1 MGEALAKV
9 QEQLSFVS
17 SGTAIALG
25 GFVFPVAGAN
35 SFVDTYGAPRMV
47 GTPYYHLH
55 EGTDVFATQGTPLV
69 ATARGVI
76 AKKGVGILGGNKR
89 WLVAADGTQY
99 YYAHVSAFA
108 DGVNDGTVVEA
119 GQVVGYVGS
128 TGNAITTPAHVHFEI
143 PPGGEAAIDPFPILD
158 AVRRSDIG
166 ALNTAR
172 PAPLTT
178 TTLVGEVRAG
188 VGVESDFAV
197 ADVRK

>member
-1 MGEALAKV
+1 M
-9 QEQLSFVS
+9 
-17 SGTAIALG
+17 
-25 GFVFPVAGAN
+25 
-35 SFVDTYGAPRMV
+35 
-47 GTPYYHLH
+47 
-55 EGTDVFATQGTPLV
+55 
-69 ATARGVI
+69 I

-143 PPGGEAAIDPFPILD
+143 PPGGGAAIDPFPILD
-158 AVRRSDIG
+158 AVRRPDIG

-172 PAPLTT
+172 PASLTT

-197 ADVRK
+197 ADVLR

>member
-1 MGEALAKV
+1 M
-9 QEQLSFVS
+9 
-17 SGTAIALG
+17 
-25 GFVFPVAGAN
+25 
-35 SFVDTYGAPRMV
+35 
-47 GTPYYHLH
+47 
-55 EGTDVFATQGTPLV
+55 
-69 ATARGVI
+69 I

-99 YYAHVSAFA
+99 YYAHVSAFG

-143 PPGGEAAIDPFPILD
+143 HPRGEQPSVPSRFWMQFAARTSAP
-158 AVRRSDIG
+158 
-166 ALNTAR
+166 LNTAR

-197 ADVRK
+197 ADVLR